1 MIKQLVLKD
10 MMLQRKLSFVYLICL
25 FFLAIVDFRSDSFLM
40 TFIMFIPV
48 LGMMLSMIYEDRN
61 KSEMV
66 INSLPFQRKEIV
78 IAKYIFI
85 SILVTLGVFFSL
97 VISLIQL
104 QNENTT
110 AFMLWGEIL
119 GGITGGLVYSII
131 VPPIEFS
138 VGYSSAKQIAPFIGI
153 AFGYLSGLIVSNVW
167 LDVENVWNT
176 SLVVNSCFIAGLL
189 LLYVMSMFISIH
201 LYNERDL

>member
-78 IAKYIFI
+78 IAKYIFV
-85 SILVTLGVFFSL
+85 SILVTLGGFFSL

-119 GGITGGLVYSII
+119 GGITGGLVCSII
-131 VPPIEFS
+131 VLLIEFS

-153 AFGYLSGLIVSNVW
+153 AFGYLSGLIVSKVW
-167 LDVENVWNT
+167 LDIENPWST

-189 LLYVMSMFISIH
+189 LLYVMSMFFSIH

>member
-1 MIKQLVLKD
+1 MFVF
-10 MMLQRKLSFVYLICL
+10 LS
-25 FFLAIVDFRSDSFLM
+25 IVDFRSDSFLM

-48 LGMMLSMIYEDRN
+48 LGMMLSMSYEDRN
-61 KSEMV
+61 KSEMI

-78 IAKYIFI
+78 IAKYIFV
-85 SILVTLGVFFSL
+85 SILVTLGGVFSL
-97 VISLIQL
+97 VVSLIQL

-131 VPPIEFS
+131 VLPIEFS
-138 VGYSSAKQIAPFIGI
+138 IGYSSAKQIAPFIGI

-189 LLYVMSMFISIH
+189 LYMLCLCYSQLTCIMSVIYEGGEWF
-201 LYNERDL
+201 

>member
-1 MIKQLVLKD
+1 MIKQLILKD

-25 FFLAIVDFRSDSFLM
+25 FFLSIVDFRSDSFLM

-48 LGMMLSMIYEDRN
+48 LGMMLSMSYEDRN
-61 KSEMV
+61 KSEMI

-78 IAKYIFI
+78 IAKYIFV
-85 SILVTLGVFFSL
+85 SILVTLGGVFSL
-97 VISLIQL
+97 VVSLIQL

-131 VPPIEFS
+131 VLPIEFS
-138 VGYSSAKQIAPFIGI
+138 IGYSSAKQIAPFIGI

-189 LLYVMSMFISIH
+189 LLYVMSMLLSIN